1 LPEQC
6 TSERQADAKFRF
18 SAGGQYMTGIIRVAL
33 YARVSSQQQADANTI
48 DSQTQA
54 ILERIRCDGLQ
65 VEQDCMFCDEGYSGS
80 ELLRPALEALRDRVA
95 ASMIDR
101 VYIHTPDRLAR
112 KYAHQALLLEEF
124 SKHHCTVIFGD
135 HRGLVDN
142 PETNLLVQMQGVIAE
157 YEREKILERTR
168 RGRRHAAVS
177 GNVSVFGRAPYG
189 YQHIKKTSSG
199 GKASWEI
206 DPVRSEHV
214 RLMFKLVGEQGYSL
228 AAVCRELQS
237 RGIKTAKGNV
247 NWNTTSVHDILN
259 NSAYHG
265 QAHYGKQ
272 RMVPRKPG
280 KRAKRGDPSIPRKA
294 KVTENTLPEEQI
306 AISVPAIVNLSLFEQ
321 VKKTMQENQKRQRER
336 LIGAKHLLSGLTICG
351 QCGSAYCG
359 HHQGGQKEYFYY
371 RCVGADK
378 YRRDDQVTCDN
389 RSVNGFR
396 LEEYVWKDVCKL
408 LQDPKRL
415 RTELER
421 RQNQNVSSE
430 SNLKELVRR
439 VSQVRS
445 RIDRLIDAYESGLL
459 EKAEFE
465 NRIVTLRSEYDRE
478 SFALSSLRGTLN
490 ESDDTATAEAVLEQ
504 LREQVGEGLETASEE
519 LKRDVIKL
527 LVRRVE
533 IHREEIRLVYKVPQ
547 NPFDRGPAIRGF
559 LPHCLERAVI
569 PIGIEAGV
577 LSS

>member
-1 LPEQC
+1 
-6 TSERQADAKFRF
+6 
-18 SAGGQYMTGIIRVAL
+18 MTGIIRVAL

-48 DSQTQA
+48 DSQKHA
-54 ILERIRCDGLQ
+54 ILERIRCDGLR
-65 VEQDCMFCDEGYSGS
+65 VDPDCMFCDDGYSGS
-80 ELLRPALEALRDRVA
+80 ELLRPALESLRDRVA
-95 ASMIDR
+95 ASMIDLI
-101 VYIHTPDRLAR
+101 YIHTPDRLAR

-124 SKHHCTVIFGD
+124 SKHHCKVIFGD
-135 HRGLVDN
+135 HRGLADN

-157 YEREKILERTR
+157 YEREKIMERTR

-189 YQHIKKTSSG
+189 YLHIKKTTSG
-199 GKASWEI
+199 GKAIWEI
-206 DPVRSEHV
+206 DPVRSKHV
-214 RLMFKLVGEQGYSL
+214 QLMFTLVGEQGHTL

-237 RGIKTAKGNV
+237 RGIKTAKGNSK
-247 NWNTTSVHDILN
+247 WNTTSVHDILR

-265 QAHYGKQ
+265 QARYGKQ
-272 RMVPRKPG
+272 RMVPRKQG

-306 AISVPAIVNLSLFEQ
+306 VISVPAIINLSLFER
-321 VKKTMQENQKRQRER
+321 VRTTMQENQKRQRER
-336 LIGAKHLLSGLTICG
+336 LIGVKNLLSGLTICG

-359 HHQGGQKEYFYY
+359 HHQRGHNEYFYY

-378 YRRDDQVTCDN
+378 YRRVDQVTCDN
-389 RSVNGFR
+389 RPVNGFR
-396 LEEYVWKDVCKL
+396 LEEYVWEDVCKL

-421 RQNQNVSSE
+421 RRNQNENNE
-430 SNLKELVRR
+430 SNLNELVRR
-439 VSQVRS
+439 VGQVRS

-465 NRIVTLRSEYDRE
+465 NRIVTLRSEHDRE

-490 ESDDTATAEAVLEQ
+490 ESDDTATAESVLEQ
-504 LREQVGEGLETASEE
+504 LRIQIGKGLETASEE

-527 LVRRVE
+527 LVRRIE

-547 NPFDRGPAIRGF
+547 NPFDRRPTIRGF

-569 PIGIEAGV
+569 ALRLKLNSHRSPKPCS
-577 LSS
+577 LSTFILKAEGR

>member
-1 LPEQC
+1 
-6 TSERQADAKFRF
+6 
-18 SAGGQYMTGIIRVAL
+18 MTGIVRVAL
-33 YARVSSQQQADANTI
+33 YARVSSQKQADSNTI
-48 DSQTQA
+48 NSQTQA
-54 ILERIRCDGLQ
+54 ILERIRCDGLR
-65 VEQDCMFCDEGYSGS
+65 VDKDGMFCDDGYSGS

-124 SKHHCTVIFGD
+124 SKHHCKVIFID
-135 HRGLVDN
+135 HEGLADN

-206 DPVRSEHV
+206 DPVRSKHV
-214 RLMFKLVGEQGYSL
+214 QLIFKLVGEQGYSL
-228 AAVCRELQS
+228 AAMCRELQS

-247 NWNTTSVHDILN
+247 KWNTTSVHDILG

-265 QAHYGKQ
+265 QARYGKQ
-272 RMVPRKPG
+272 RMVPRKQG

-294 KVTENTLPEEQI
+294 KVTQNTLPEEQI
-306 AISVPAIVNLSLFEQ
+306 VISVPPIVSLSLFEQ
-321 VKKTMQENQKRQRER
+321 VQTTMRENRKRQRER
-336 LIGAKHLLSGLTICG
+336 LIGGKHLLSGLVVCG

-359 HHQGGQKEYFYY
+359 HHHGGQNEYFYY
-371 RCVGADK
+371 RCIGADK
-378 YRRDDQVTCDN
+378 YRRADQAICDN
-389 RSVNGFR
+389 RAVNGFR
-396 LEEYVWKDVCKL
+396 LEEYVWKDLCKL
-408 LQDPKRL
+408 LQDPRRL

-421 RQNQNVSSE
+421 RRNQNGSSE
-430 SNLKELVRR
+430 SSLRELVRR
-439 VSQVRS
+439 IDHVRS

-459 EKAEFE
+459 EKTEFE
-465 NRIVTLRSEYDRE
+465 SRIVSLRSEHDRE
-478 SFALSSLRGTLN
+478 SYALSSLRGALN
-490 ESDDTATAEAVLEQ
+490 ESDDTATAESVLEQ
-504 LREQVGEGLETASEE
+504 LRIQVGEGLETASGE

-533 IHREEIRLVYKVPQ
+533 IHYEEVRLVYKVPQ
-547 NPFDRGPAIRGF
+547 NPFDRGPTIRGF
-559 LPHCLERAVI
+559 LPHCLERADI
-569 PIGIEAGV
+569 PSGWKVAQH
-577 LSS
+577 